1 MFTARTAKEVEMDLQ
16 TLWLR
21 AQMNQLALPTLDYAV
36 ELFLEKLISAK
47 LIAHGA
53 LKQWVESVAN
63 VD

>member
-1 MFTARTAKEVEMDLQ
+1 MDLQ